1 MVKNGLRTGFRRDI
15 GVVLE
20 RFGFEVA
27 GGGVDGKRIDKGE
40 WPGVNVSD
48 RKRQC

>member
-27 GGGVDGKRIDKGE
+27 GGGMGSMERGSTKENGRG
-40 WPGVNVSD
+40 
-48 RKRQC
+48 